1 MKKILTVLFGLVL
14 AASPLSS
21 GLTSVQAQDADIM
34 QKAQERFK
42 NMETL
47 EADVVMTKHNT
58 MVTKDVTSKGK
69 FYFKKPSKMT
79 MSFNEG
85 ADLLLMDGQTFTM
98 VKDGKK
104 QTMSGNGNSQLE
116 ALKTL
121 LQNFS
126 AGQES
131 EVDLS
136 DIADVDMER
145 NGDLVVITVTPIVT
159 DAKQKRKMMFT
170 SFVVT
175 VNTKK
180 SELKTV
186 RMNEKGENYTEYEF
200 SNFKVN
206 GNVPDAVFVA
216 K

>member
-79 MSFNEG
+79 MSFNDG
-85 ADLLLMDGQTFTM
+85 ADMLLMDGQTFTM

>member
-21 GLTSVQAQDADIM
+21 GLTSVLAQDADIM

-79 MSFNEG
+79 MSFNDG
-85 ADLLLMDGQTFTM
+85 ADMLLMDGQTFTM

-180 SELKTV
+180 SELKSV

>member
-47 EADVVMTKHNT
+47 EADVVMTKHTT

>member
-79 MSFNEG
+79 MSFNDG
-85 ADLLLMDGQTFTM
+85 ADMLLMDGQTFTM

-104 QTMSGNGNSQLE
+104 QTMSGNGNSQLA

>member
-159 DAKQKRKMMFT
+159 EAKQKRKMMFT

>member
-14 AASPLSS
+14 AASPLTP

-79 MSFNEG
+79 MSFNDG
-85 ADLLLMDGQTFTM
+85 ADMLLMDGQTFTM

-136 DIADVDMER
+136 DIADVDMEK

>member
-116 ALKTL
+116 ARKTL

>member
-79 MSFNEG
+79 MSFNDG
-85 ADLLLMDGQTFTM
+85 ADMLLMDGQTFTM

-180 SELKTV
+180 SELRTV

>member
-1 MKKILTVLFGLVL
+1 M
-14 AASPLSS
+14 
-21 GLTSVQAQDADIM
+21 
-34 QKAQERFK
+34 
-42 NMETL
+42 
-47 EADVVMTKHNT
+47 
-58 MVTKDVTSKGK
+58 
-69 FYFKKPSKMT
+69 
-79 MSFNEG
+79 
-85 ADLLLMDGQTFTM
+85 
-98 VKDGKK
+98 
-104 QTMSGNGNSQLE
+104 
-116 ALKTL
+116 

-180 SELKTV
+180 SELRTV